1 MKLRI
6 LAGIVLS
13 VAVALTSCGA
23 DDGHEVVVSGA
34 QALADAAGATA

>member
-23 DDGHEVVVSGA
+23 DDGHAVA
-34 QALADAAGATA
+34 